1 MILHRQSLV
10 MTVGVTLNGMTI
22 GVYSDG
28 MMAGIKRTENSASS
42 PSHGGSFDLGAMSS
56 PEWSEWVRMDFD
68 TGAAVNTFLLN
79 FGR

>member
-28 MMAGIKRTENSASS
+28 MMAGIKRTETLQAHRHMEEVLILV
-42 PSHGGSFDLGAMSS
+42 P
-56 PEWSEWVRMDFD
+56 
-68 TGAAVNTFLLN
+68 
-79 FGR
+79 

>member
-28 MMAGIKRTENSASS
+28 MMAGIKRTETLQA
-42 PSHGGSFDLGAMSS
+42 GGSFDLGAMS
-56 PEWSEWVRMDFD
+56 R
-68 TGAAVNTFLLN
+68 LN
-79 FGR
+79 GLNG